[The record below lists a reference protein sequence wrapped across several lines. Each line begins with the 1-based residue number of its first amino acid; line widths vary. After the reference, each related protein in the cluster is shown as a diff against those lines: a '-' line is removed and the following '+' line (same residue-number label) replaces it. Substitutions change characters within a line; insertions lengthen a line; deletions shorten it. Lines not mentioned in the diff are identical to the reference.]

1 MIAFSLIITT
11 TLLPQK
17 KSPINKQQDRQ
28 IDEVNEEADTEQ
40 KVNKVLPKIQRPT
53 FVIKTI

>member
-40 KVNKVLPKIQRPT
+40 KVNKVLPM
-53 FVIKTI
+53 